1 MTPLPASYTIWV
13 SSFHELYAPK
23 LAAALLAPA
32 AATQSQ
38 TPSAPRDEV
47 EAARARLKTN
57 AEAMAKVELPMS
69 TEPAFRFEA

>member
-1 MTPLPASYTIWV
+1 MKVTRR
-13 SSFHELYAPK
+13 K

-32 AATQSQ
+32 AAAQAQ
-38 TPSAPRDEV
+38 TPSVPRDEV

-57 AEAMAKVELPMS
+57 AEAMAKVDLPMS